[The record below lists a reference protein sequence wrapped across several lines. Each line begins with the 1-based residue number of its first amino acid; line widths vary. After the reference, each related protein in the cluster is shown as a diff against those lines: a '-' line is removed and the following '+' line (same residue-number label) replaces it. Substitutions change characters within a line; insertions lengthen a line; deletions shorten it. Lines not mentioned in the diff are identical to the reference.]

1 MYVPS
6 FFYILAICKFI
17 TAASYLG
24 KPCQSEY
31 RLTIFYH
38 YCLHL
43 NDKNQNIKLSS
54 TSALKDELIESDYQG
69 WVRDQKAH
77 WIKAF
82 LKSQAS
88 SIPIDFNPDSLKN
101 SGHDWWFTDRFDD
114 DDDDDG
120 INHEVESDLLKKAE
134 GSNEYILRERYRYV
148 GVADG
153 VGGWEDEMIDPAQVS
168 QSLMYHSH
176 QISTSDP
183 ELEPSSVISRAYDK
197 MVSDP
202 FVRGGASTALLARLD
217 TFTSTLDWSNLGDS
231 SLWIFKGSDLRQ
243 SFQTIPQTHYFNC
256 PYQLTK
262 LPTSRNPNLNQHF
275 QSINLDLPTLADSGS
290 CSLDDGD
297 LILVCTDGLADNLW
311 PEEVTNLIRGIST
324 KNTCRSDLEFVHDL
338 AHRISSYARMA
349 SFQTRRVT
357 PFEIEAR
364 RNSIDDLG
372 GGKVDD
378 ITLIVSLV
386 RKL

>member
-1 MYVPS
+1 MYPH

-24 KPCQSEY
+24 KPVSSN
-31 RLTIFYH
+31 
-38 YCLHL
+38 CL
-43 NDKNQNIKLSS
+43 LSS
-54 TSALKDELIESDYQG
+54 CLDELIESDYQG

-101 SGHDWWFTDRFDD
+101 SGHDWWFTD
-114 DDDDDG
+114 
-120 INHEVESDLLKKAE
+120 
-134 GSNEYILRERYRYV
+134 RERYRYV